1 LFFNSLT
8 IKTSVRVDEIT
19 QQKLRLV
26 CNQFGGD
33 FSPVVFLS
41 EFGVAVSDFSTDFS
55 AISFLFF

>member
-1 LFFNSLT
+1 LT
-8 IKTSVRVDEIT
+8 IKTSVRVDEVT
-19 QQKLRLV
+19 QQKLALV